1 MEEITYFLKKVGC
14 DERIIRNVIMS
25 NESVLSRSVSD
36 LEKLVA
42 KLREIG
48 LTDIVDLI
56 DANPYIL
63 NLDAYEIDDYI
74 KKKEEFGESFDEIV
88 DALESE
94 PALFMEIQEQVGLEI
109 QDSDLQVHI
118 CYYITFLGQGVEKL
132 RWIRYNAQNEISSYY

>member
-1 MEEITYFLKKVGC
+1 MEELINFLKKIGC
-14 DERIIRNVIMS
+14 DERIIKNVIMS
-25 NESVLSRSVSD
+25 NEQVLSRSMPD

-48 LTDIVDLI
+48 LTDIVDLL

-74 KKKEEFGESFDEIV
+74 KRKEESGESFDEIV

-94 PALFMEIQEQVGLEI
+94 PALFMEI
-109 QDSDLQVHI
+109 
-118 CYYITFLGQGVEKL
+118 
-132 RWIRYNAQNEISSYY
+132 

>member
-1 MEEITYFLKKVGC
+1 MEEITYFLKKIGC
-14 DERIIRNVIMS
+14 DERIIKNVIMS
-25 NESVLSRSVSD
+25 NEQVLSRSMSD

-48 LTDIVDLI
+48 LTDIVDLL

-74 KKKEEFGESFDEIV
+74 KRKEESGESFDEIV

-94 PALFMEIQEQVGLEI
+94 PALFMEI
-109 QDSDLQVHI
+109 
-118 CYYITFLGQGVEKL
+118 
-132 RWIRYNAQNEISSYY
+132 

>member
-1 MEEITYFLKKVGC
+1 MEEIMYFLKKIGC
-14 DERIIRNVIMS
+14 DERIIKNVIMS
-25 NESVLSRSVSD
+25 NEQVLSRSISD

-48 LTDIVDLI
+48 LTDIVDLL

-74 KKKEEFGESFDEIV
+74 KRKEESGESFDEIV

-94 PALFMEIQEQVGLEI
+94 PALFMEI
-109 QDSDLQVHI
+109 
-118 CYYITFLGQGVEKL
+118 
-132 RWIRYNAQNEISSYY
+132 